1 MAKLIDG
8 KLVSSEIRQ
17 EISQETA
24 DFIRKTG
31 IQPHL
36 VVIIVGND
44 AASMTYVRNKKKAC
58 EAVGFNSTVIELPA
72 QTTEDQLV
80 EVIEKLNEDDSV
92 HGILVQLPLPKHIS
106 EEKIIQTISVE
117 KDVDGFH
124 PYQVGALVSGM
135 DCLKPCTPSGVIE
148 LLKYYNIELQGR
160 HAVIIGRSHI
170 VGKPLI
176 QLLLDENA
184 TVTVCHSR
192 TQDLAQFTKSADIL
206 IVAIGRANFVKA
218 DMVKDQ
224 AVVVDVGIN
233 RLETGKLVGD
243 VAFDEVSQ
251 KASYITPV
259 PGGVGPM
266 TITMLLSNTLKA
278 AKKLQSEKEEGNV

>member
-8 KLVSSEIRQ
+8 KLVSSKIRL

-24 DFIRKTG
+24 EFIQKTG

-44 AASMTYVRNKKKAC
+44 AASMTYVKNKKKAC
-58 EAVGFNSTVIELPA
+58 EDVGFKSTVIELPEE
-72 QTTEDQLV
+72 TPEV
-80 EVIEKLNEDDSV
+80 ELLEQIKKLNEDLTV
-92 HGILVQLPLPKHIS
+92 LGILVQLPLPKHID
-106 EEKIIQTISVE
+106 EQKVIDTISVK

-124 PYQVGALVSGM
+124 PYQVGALVSGLP
-135 DCLKPCTPSGVIE
+135 CLKPCTPSGVIE
-148 LLKYYNIELQGR
+148 LLKVYNIEMTGR
-160 HAVIIGRSHI
+160 HAVIVGRSHI

-192 TQDLAQFTKSADIL
+192 TQNLAEFTKSADIL
-206 IVAIGRANFVKA
+206 IVAIGRAHFITA
-218 DMVKDQ
+218 DMVKEG
-224 AVVVDVGIN
+224 AVVIDVGIN

-243 VAFDEVSQ
+243 VLYDDIFE

-266 TITMLLSNTLKA
+266 TITMLLKNTLKA
-278 AKKLQSEKEEGNV
+278 AKNLK

>member
-8 KLVSSEIRQ
+8 KLVSSKIRL

-24 DFIRKTG
+24 EFIQKTG

-44 AASMTYVRNKKKAC
+44 AASMTYVKNKKKAC
-58 EAVGFNSTVIELPA
+58 EDVGFKSTVIELPEE
-72 QTTEDQLV
+72 TP
-80 EVIEKLNEDDSV
+80 EVDLLEQIKELNEDLTV
-92 HGILVQLPLPKHIS
+92 HGILVQLPLPKHID
-106 EEKIIQTISVE
+106 EQKVIDTISVK

-124 PYQVGALVSGM
+124 PYQVGALVSGLP
-135 DCLKPCTPSGVIE
+135 CLKPCTPSGVIE
-148 LLKYYNIELQGR
+148 LLKAYNIDMAGR
-160 HAVIIGRSHI
+160 HAVIVGRSHI

-176 QLLLDENA
+176 QLLLDQNA

-192 TQDLAQFTKSADIL
+192 TQNLAEFTKSADIL
-206 IVAIGRANFVKA
+206 IVAIGRAHFITA
-218 DMVKDQ
+218 DMVKEG
-224 AVVVDVGIN
+224 AVVIDVGIN

-243 VAFDEVSQ
+243 VLYDEVFE

-266 TITMLLSNTLKA
+266 TITMLLKNTLKA
-278 AKKLQSEKEEGNV
+278 AKNLK

>member
-8 KLVSSEIRQ
+8 KLVSSKIRL

-24 DFIRKTG
+24 EFIQKTG

-44 AASMTYVRNKKKAC
+44 AASMTYVKNKKKAC
-58 EAVGFNSTVIELPA
+58 EDVGFKSTVIELPEE
-72 QTTEDQLV
+72 TPEV
-80 EVIEKLNEDDSV
+80 ELLEQIKKLNEDLTV
-92 HGILVQLPLPKHIS
+92 HGILVQLPLPKHID
-106 EEKIIQTISVE
+106 EQKVIDTISVK

-124 PYQVGALVSGM
+124 PYQVGALVSGLP
-135 DCLKPCTPSGVIE
+135 CLKPCTPSGVIE
-148 LLKYYNIELQGR
+148 LLKAYNIDMAGR
-160 HAVIIGRSHI
+160 HAVIVGRSHI

-176 QLLLDENA
+176 QLLLDQNA

-192 TQDLAQFTKSADIL
+192 TQNLAEFTKSADIL
-206 IVAIGRANFVKA
+206 IVAIGRAHFITA
-218 DMVKDQ
+218 DMVKEG
-224 AVVVDVGIN
+224 AVVIDVGIN

-243 VAFDEVSQ
+243 VLYDEVFE

-266 TITMLLSNTLKA
+266 TITMLLKNTLKA
-278 AKKLQSEKEEGNV
+278 AKNLK

>member
-1 MAKLIDG
+1 MATLIDG
-8 KLVSSEIRQ
+8 KKVSSQIRQ
-17 EISQETA
+17 SISQETA
-24 DFIRKTG
+24 EFIENTG
-31 IQPHL
+31 VQPNL

-44 AASMTYVRNKKKAC
+44 AASMTYVRSKKKAC
-58 EAVGFNSTVIELPA
+58 EEVGFKSTVIELPVE
-72 QTTEDQLV
+72 TTETELLKKI
-80 EVIEKLNEDDSV
+80 IELNEDKSV

-106 EEKIIQTISVE
+106 EAKVIETISVK

-124 PYQVGALVSGM
+124 PYQVGALVSGL

-148 LLKYYNIELQGR
+148 LLKAYDIEMIGR
-160 HAVIIGRSHI
+160 HAVIVGRSHI

-192 TQDLAQFTKSADIL
+192 TKDLAQFTKSADIL
-206 IVAIGRANFVKA
+206 IVAIGRPNFVTA
-218 DMVKDQ
+218 DMVKEG
-224 AVVVDVGIN
+224 AVVIDVGIN

-243 VAFDEVSQ
+243 VAFDEVSE

-266 TITMLLSNTLKA
+266 TITMLLCNTLKA
-278 AKKLQSEKEEGNV
+278 AKGSI

>member
-8 KLVSSEIRQ
+8 KLVSSKIRL

-24 DFIRKTG
+24 EFIQKTG

-44 AASMTYVRNKKKAC
+44 AASMTYVKNKKKAC
-58 EAVGFNSTVIELPA
+58 EDVGFKSTVIELPEE
-72 QTTEDQLV
+72 TPEV
-80 EVIEKLNEDDSV
+80 ELLEQIKELNEDLTV
-92 HGILVQLPLPKHIS
+92 HGILVQLPLPKHID
-106 EEKIIQTISVE
+106 EQKVINTISVN

-124 PYQVGALVSGM
+124 PYQVGALVSGLP
-135 DCLKPCTPSGVIE
+135 CLKPCTPSGVIE
-148 LLKYYNIELQGR
+148 LLKAYNIDMAGR
-160 HAVIIGRSHI
+160 HAVIVGRSHI

-176 QLLLDENA
+176 QLLLDQNA

-192 TQDLAQFTKSADIL
+192 TQNLAEFTKSADIL
-206 IVAIGRANFVKA
+206 IVAIGRAHFITA
-218 DMVKDQ
+218 DMVKEG
-224 AVVVDVGIN
+224 AVVIDVGIN

-243 VAFDEVSQ
+243 VLYDDIFE

-266 TITMLLSNTLKA
+266 TITMLLKNTLKA
-278 AKKLQSEKEEGNV
+278 AKNLK

>member
-8 KLVSSEIRQ
+8 KLVSSKIRL
-17 EISQETA
+17 EISQETEE
-24 DFIRKTG
+24 FIQKTG

-44 AASMTYVRNKKKAC
+44 AASMTYVKNKKKAC
-58 EAVGFNSTVIELPA
+58 EDVGFKSTVIELPEE
-72 QTTEDQLV
+72 TPEV
-80 EVIEKLNEDDSV
+80 ELLEQIKELNEDLTV
-92 HGILVQLPLPKHIS
+92 HGILVQLPLPKHID
-106 EEKIIQTISVE
+106 EQKVIDTISVK

-124 PYQVGALVSGM
+124 PYQVGALVSGLP
-135 DCLKPCTPSGVIE
+135 CLKPCTPSGVIE
-148 LLKYYNIELQGR
+148 LLKAYNIDMAGR
-160 HAVIIGRSHI
+160 HAVIVGRSHI

-176 QLLLDENA
+176 QLLLDQNA

-192 TQDLAQFTKSADIL
+192 TQNLAEFTKSADIL
-206 IVAIGRANFVKA
+206 IVAIGRAHFITA
-218 DMVKDQ
+218 DMVKEG
-224 AVVVDVGIN
+224 AVVIDVGIN

-243 VAFDEVSQ
+243 VLYDDIFE

-266 TITMLLSNTLKA
+266 TITMLLKNTLKA
-278 AKKLQSEKEEGNV
+278 AKNLK

>member
-8 KLVSSEIRQ
+8 KLVSSKIRL

-24 DFIRKTG
+24 EFIQKTG

-44 AASMTYVRNKKKAC
+44 AASMTYVKNKKKAC
-58 EAVGFNSTVIELPA
+58 EDVGFKSTVIELPEE
-72 QTTEDQLV
+72 TTEV
-80 EVIEKLNEDDSV
+80 ELLEQIKKLNEDLTV
-92 HGILVQLPLPKHIS
+92 HGILVQLPLPKHID
-106 EEKIIQTISVE
+106 EQKVIDTISVK

-124 PYQVGALVSGM
+124 PYQVGALVSGLP
-135 DCLKPCTPSGVIE
+135 CLKPCTPSGVIE
-148 LLKYYNIELQGR
+148 LLKAYNIDMAGR
-160 HAVIIGRSHI
+160 HAVIVGRSHI

-176 QLLLDENA
+176 QLLLDQNA

-192 TQDLAQFTKSADIL
+192 TQNLAEFTKSADIL
-206 IVAIGRANFVKA
+206 IVAIGRAHFITA
-218 DMVKDQ
+218 DMVKEG
-224 AVVVDVGIN
+224 AVVIDVGIN

-243 VAFDEVSQ
+243 VLYDDIFE

-266 TITMLLSNTLKA
+266 TITMLLKNTLKA
-278 AKKLQSEKEEGNV
+278 AKNLK

>member
-8 KLVSSEIRQ
+8 KLVSSKIRL

-24 DFIRKTG
+24 EFIQKTG

-44 AASMTYVRNKKKAC
+44 AASMTYVKNKKKAC
-58 EAVGFNSTVIELPA
+58 EDVGFKSTVIELPEE
-72 QTTEDQLV
+72 TPEV
-80 EVIEKLNEDDSV
+80 ELLEQIKELNEDLTV
-92 HGILVQLPLPKHIS
+92 HGILVQLPLPKHID
-106 EEKIIQTISVE
+106 EQKVIDTISVK

-124 PYQVGALVSGM
+124 PYQVGALVSGLP
-135 DCLKPCTPSGVIE
+135 CLKPCTPSGVIE
-148 LLKYYNIELQGR
+148 LLKAYNIDMAGR
-160 HAVIIGRSHI
+160 HAVIVGRSHI

-176 QLLLDENA
+176 QLLLDQNA

-192 TQDLAQFTKSADIL
+192 TQNLAEFTKSADIL
-206 IVAIGRANFVKA
+206 IVAIGRAHFITA
-218 DMVKDQ
+218 DMVKEG
-224 AVVVDVGIN
+224 AVVIDVGIN

-243 VAFDEVSQ
+243 VLYDDIFE

-266 TITMLLSNTLKA
+266 TITMLLKNTLKA
-278 AKKLQSEKEEGNV
+278 AKNLK